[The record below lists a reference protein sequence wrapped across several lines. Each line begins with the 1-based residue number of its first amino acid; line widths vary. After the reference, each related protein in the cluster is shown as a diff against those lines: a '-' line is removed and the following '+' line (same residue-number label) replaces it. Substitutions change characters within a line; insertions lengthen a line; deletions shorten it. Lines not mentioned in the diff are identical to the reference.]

1 HSTQANDVR
10 DGPRVLSDRAGKP
23 FMTRMFMRFPCFRYL
38 NSCAL
43 QRLQKISMVLVGP
56 FLFGF
61 AILIAR
67 ASLYAESLIVTS
79 RAQAVNQLSFND
91 ALRY

>member
-1 HSTQANDVR
+1 
-10 DGPRVLSDRAGKP
+10 
-23 FMTRMFMRFPCFRYL
+23 MTRMFMRFPCFTNAPLPPLRYL
-38 NSCAL
+38 NSGAL

-67 ASLYAESLIVTS
+67 ASLHAESLIVTS
-79 RAQAVNQLSFND
+79 RA
-91 ALRY
+91 